1 MSNRKKRLKKGLDSI
16 EEQILLHKQKQDEAE
31 NKDEI
36 EMVEYYKKEIE
47 GLEKTKDKKKT
58 MLEKAG

>member
-1 MSNRKKRLKKGLDSI
+1 MSNRKKRLDKGIQSI
-16 EEQILLHKQKQDEAE
+16 EEQILLHKQKQNEAE
-31 NKDEI
+31 NKGEI

>member
-16 EEQILLHKQKQDEAE
+16 EEQILLHKQKQNESE
-31 NKDEI
+31 NKGEI

>member
-1 MSNRKKRLKKGLDSI
+1 MSNRKKQLSKGLDSI
-16 EEQILLHKQKQDEAE
+16 EEQILFHKEKQKEAE
-31 NKDEI
+31 NKGEI
-36 EMVEYYKKEIE
+36 ELVEYYKKEIE